1 MFDYK
6 YEVVDESGSSFG
18 CFKAKNA
25 AKIFANAMNKAF
37 DDTHKFI
44 VQEIL

>member
-1 MFDYK
+1 MFEYK

-18 CFKAKNA
+18 CFKAEAA
-25 AKIFANAMNKAF
+25 AKIFANAMNKTF
-37 DDTHKFI
+37 NDTHKFI